1 MTQTNTPTQ
10 AAAQQNAPS
19 QPATG
24 LKAFNDL
31 IANPRTQN
39 YLNDV
44 LSEKKASFVNNLVAL
59 VTNSDLLQKCEPQSV
74 MFAGIKA
81 TALNLPLDPN
91 LGFAY
96 IIPYWDNNKRIQKAQ
111 FQMGYRG
118 LLQLAIRSGQMAAI
132 NVTDVREGE
141 IIDEDI
147 LTGEIKMK
155 KADNRTAKKIV
166 GYAAYMR
173 LTNGFAKTLYS
184 TREEVEAH
192 ALRFTKQKTKD
203 GKLANVWAS
212 DFDAMAK
219 KTVLKALLKFAPLS
233 TEMAEAIAADNEDAD
248 MRVNNTAAAY
258 APDVTDADA
267 EVMTMDDD
275 EPTEAP
281 TTAQQPTEAP
291 SQPQPNF

>member
-1 MTQTNTPTQ
+1 MAQSNTPAQ

-141 IIDEDI
+141 IIGEDI

-155 KADNRTAKKIV
+155 KANDRTAKKIV

-203 GKLANVWAS
+203 GNLANVWAS

-248 MRVNNTAAAY
+248 MRGNATNAAY

-267 EVMTMDDD
+267 EVMTMDD
-275 EPTEAP
+275 EPTEAA
-281 TTAQQPTEAP
+281 TTAPQQPTETP
-291 SQPQPNF
+291 SQPQPGF

>member
-1 MTQTNTPTQ
+1 MTQTNAPAT

-96 IIPYWDNNKRIQKAQ
+96 IIPYWDNSKKIQKAQ

-155 KADNRTAKKIV
+155 KANDRTAKKIV

-192 ALRFTKQKTKD
+192 ARRFTKQKTKD
-203 GKLANVWAS
+203 GNLANVWAS

-233 TEMAEAIAADNEDAD
+233 TEMAEAIAVDNEDAD
-248 MRVNNTAAAY
+248 MRSNATIAAY

-267 EVMTMDDD
+267 EVMTMDD
-275 EPTEAP
+275 EPTEAS
-281 TTAQQPTEAP
+281 TTAPQQPTEKP
-291 SQPQPNF
+291 SQPQPGF

>member
-1 MTQTNTPTQ
+1 MTHTNTPAQ
-10 AAAQQNAPS
+10 AAATTAAPS

-155 KADNRTAKKIV
+155 KADDRTAKKIV

-203 GKLANVWAS
+203 GNLANVWAS

-248 MRVNNTAAAY
+248 IRNNTNAAY

-267 EVMTMDDD
+267 EVMTMDD

-281 TTAQQPTEAP
+281 TTAPQQPTEKP
-291 SQPQPNF
+291 SQPQPGF

>member
-155 KADNRTAKKIV
+155 KADDRTAKKIV

-192 ALRFTKQKTKD
+192 AIRFSKQKTKD

-233 TEMAEAIAADNEDAD
+233 AEMVEAIAADNEDAD
-248 MRVNNTAAAY
+248 MRNNANAAY

-267 EVMTMDDD
+267 EVMTMDD

-281 TTAQQPTEAP
+281 TTAPQQPTVTP
-291 SQPQPNF
+291 SQPQPGF

>member
-1 MTQTNTPTQ
+1 MAATQTATP
-10 AAAQQNAPS
+10 AAAAA
-19 QPATG
+19 PATG
-24 LKAFNDL
+24 LKAFNAL
-31 IANPRTQN
+31 IANPKTQN

-44 LSEKKASFVNNLVAL
+44 LQDKKSPFVNNIVAL
-59 VTNSDLLQKCEPQSV
+59 VTNSDLLQNCEPQSV
-74 MFAGIKA
+74 MFSGIKA

-96 IIPYWDNNKRIQKAQ
+96 IIPYWDSNSKTQKAQ

-155 KADNRTAKKIV
+155 KAADRTSKKII
-166 GYAAYMR
+166 GYVAYMR
-173 LTNGFAKTLYS
+173 LTNGFSKTLYC
-184 TREEVEAH
+184 TREEVELH
-192 ALRFTKQKTKD
+192 AIRFTKQKTKD

-219 KTVLKALLKFAPLS
+219 KTVLKALLKYAPLS
-233 TEMAEAIAADNEDAD
+233 TEMAEAISLDDDNMD
-248 MRVNNTAAAY
+248 MRVINPAAAY
-258 APDVTDADA
+258 APDVVEA
-267 EVMTMDDD
+267 EAETIAMED
-275 EPTEAP
+275 EPAAQEP
-281 TTAQQPTEAP
+281 QPQTTAAA
-291 SQPQPNF
+291 PQPGF

>member
-1 MTQTNTPTQ
+1 MTQTNTSAQ
-10 AAAQQNAPS
+10 AAAQQNAPL

-155 KADNRTAKKIV
+155 KADDRTAKKIV

-203 GKLANVWAS
+203 GNLANVWAS

-248 MRVNNTAAAY
+248 MRNTNAAY
-258 APDVTDADA
+258 APDVTDTDA
-267 EVMTMDDD
+267 EVMTMDD

-281 TTAQQPTEAP
+281 TTAPQQPTETP
-291 SQPQPNF
+291 SQPQPGF